1 MQMSQVETDAEIQV
15 VLDKPDNMA
24 IVNCSKWSPT
34 QPITPVTKS
43 SLLQELIYEEVV
55 DKRHKQ
61 IAGLRKGLQHF
72 SMVTLLKCHP
82 KLRRVFAKAVYLMHP
97 NF

>member
-1 MQMSQVETDAEIQV
+1 MQMSQVETDAEIQA

-43 SLLQELIYEEVV
+43 SLLQELIYEKVV

-61 IAGLRKGLQHF
+61 IAGAIHAWC
-72 SMVTLLKCHP
+72 KCSYHRALGP
-82 KLRRVFAKAVYLMHP
+82 GTEYCRRCILTERLSV
-97 NF
+97 